1 LTSYGEEVLEDQRK
15 NLRSVTAVGVK
26 SITMT
31 KKEFAAPNVEWY
43 EQARKEGLVSDAAPT
58 SSGRLYARLSVEA
71 ERRPLITN
79 TEMKVLR
86 KVPYK
91 AGVFIEDMNLSEEER
106 IALDSLEAKNL
117 VEILPTDVV
126 TLTEAGQL
134 MKRALSAVSD
144 DVEAPVT
151 PLVIRLLQ
159 AIRTHGGLQM
169 KEKRIRINPES
180 WKVVEKELGVD
191 PETFDDT
198 VNLARI
204 SKFITENALTEAGVA
219 LLQAVDELARKEYP
233 WVEVR

>member
-1 LTSYGEEVLEDQRK
+1 
-15 NLRSVTAVGVK
+15 
-26 SITMT
+26 
-31 KKEFAAPNVEWY
+31 
-43 EQARKEGLVSDAAPT
+43 
-58 SSGRLYARLSVEA
+58 
-71 ERRPLITN
+71 
-79 TEMKVLR
+79 MKVLR

-169 KEKRIRINPES
+169 REKRIRINPES
-180 WKVVEKELGVD
+180 WKVVERELGVD

-233 WVEVR
+233 WVEV